1 MRRLAIAL
9 LGIILGIWMLGTTPA
24 LAEADLAKGAQ
35 VFSSNCA
42 ACHIG
47 GGNLVNPTK
56 TLQKADLEQY
66 QMNSIDAIKNQVIN
80 GKLGMPAFE
89 GRLATDQIEAV
100 AAYVLDQAEK
110 GW

>member
-1 MRRLAIAL
+1 MKKFWVGVCGILLCWLATL
-9 LGIILGIWMLGTTPA
+9 SPA
-24 LAEADLAKGAQ
+24 MAADLGQGGQ

-47 GGNLVNPTK
+47 GGNVVNGAK
-56 TLQKADLEQY
+56 TLKIDDLNKYE
-66 QMNSIDAIKNQVIN
+66 MASIEAIKTQVTN
-80 GKLGMPAFE
+80 GKNAMPAFG
-89 GRLATDQIEAV
+89 GRLSDQEIDNV

>member
-1 MRRLAIAL
+1 MKLKLAYVFNVLFAIAL
-9 LGIILGIWMLGTTPA
+9 FIVPPA
-24 LAEADLAKGAQ
+24 IAADLAKGAQ

-47 GGNLVNPTK
+47 GGNVVNGAK
-56 TLQKADLEQY
+56 TLRKADLEQY
-66 QMNSIDAIKNQVIN
+66 GMASLEAIQMQVKN
-80 GKLGMPAFE
+80 GKAAMPAF
-89 GRLATDQIEAV
+89 GSRLDDEQIEAV